1 MQLGVSR
8 RSGEGP
14 VGRRPRALRGVR
26 RRHYCRGGRSDRGR
40 VRAPAGRD
48 THVAWRSTAKPRAEF
63 SADAGTGINFSDP
76 RAAAGSHADAATSSC
91 HRDSGGVNDRSDTV
105 SDAGV
110 PAGDTHSPDAS
121 ARRNPAAVSASRRTG
136 RVCADSVRP
145 VLAAGRLRGPRTGDS
160 AGIIG
165 AASGS
170 TAVRGTHRCSAPAS
184 GATTVRVDARA
195 CSGGAGWRV
204 APRGETRAE
213 HAGATHDADC
223 SGPTGSAVSARS
235 LSARSQRG
243 GWWVAV
249 YADAR
254 ADQSVSRQRPER
266 EGAAPGAGAR
276 VRSRDV
282 LPAAARRRPSR
293 RNAARAFS
301 RRDQEVTG
309 RVRRAGRPRLR
320 GIDDAFP
327 RRAERHSRRRTA
339 HLLTRRTCADWE
351 VALG

>member
-1 MQLGVSR
+1 MQLGVPR
-8 RSGEGP
+8 RPGEGP

-40 VRAPAGRD
+40 VRAPAARH
-48 THVAWRSTAKPRAEF
+48 TPVAWRSAVKPRAEF
-63 SADAGTGINFSDP
+63 SADAGTGINFSDS
-76 RAAAGSHADAATSSC
+76 RATAGSHADAATSSC
-91 HRDSGGVNDRSDTV
+91 YRDSGGVDDRSDTV

-110 PAGDTHSPDAS
+110 PAGHTYSRDAS
-121 ARRNPAAVSASRRTG
+121 ACRNPAAVSASRRTG
-136 RVCADSVRP
+136 AICADSVRP
-145 VLAAGRLRGPRTGDS
+145 ALAAGRFRGPRTGDS

-170 TAVRGTHRCSAPAS
+170 TAVRGTHGCSAPAS

-195 CSGGAGWRV
+195 SSGGAGWR
-204 APRGETRAE
+204 AATRGETRAE
-213 HAGATHDADC
+213 HAGATRDTDC
-223 SGPTGSAVSARS
+223 SGPTGSA
-235 LSARSQRG
+235 LGARSQRG
-243 GWWVAV
+243 GWWVGV

-266 EGAAPGAGAR
+266 EGSAPGAGAR

-309 RVRRAGRPRLR
+309 RVRRASRPRFR
-320 GIDDAFP
+320 GIDDPFP
-327 RRAERHSRRRTA
+327 RRAERYSRRRTA
-339 HLLTRRTCADWE
+339 HLLTHRTCADWE